1 MSQSQVLIRF
11 SVAAVTLLANAW
23 RIAADPL
30 SEIGLLEKKR
40 FLEPVD
46 VKVRGKLH
54 RHIHERSER
63 EKNINVCLP

>member
-1 MSQSQVLIRF
+1 M
-11 SVAAVTLLANAW
+11 AAVTLLANGW

-46 VKVRGKLH
+46 VKVREKLDPTH
-54 RHIHERSER
+54 SR
-63 EKNINVCLP
+63 EI